1 MEGIHYILVMPFFF
15 LVGYGK
21 TIVGDGVMTAWCK
34 RALWTGLM
42 GMACWFWLVAADRP
56 VHAAEIE
63 GVVLNEAGPVPG
75 GQVKAYARLA
85 DIASGTPLAVS
96 TTGDKPG
103 FYRLELPAGKYYLV
117 AEGTVADT
125 AYFAFHGANPV
136 VAGDEKLWLPFAVVP
151 HRAPVSRAAPATAL
165 SGTVTY
171 HGQPVS
177 VAQVSLYGA
186 AGGRFKGLG
195 LLSNVTAADGAF
207 RFSVAPGSY
216 LVVARKRAAADG
228 SMQLRKGDL
237 FCFYPGNPLH
247 VADNEE
253 LSIEL
258 PCYPKDDVDG
268 FLGAGASVKKSREG
282 LARFRDK
289 GATAARE
296 GSVLAGRVVDIAG
309 RPVKISVQAYRLAQG
324 KPFLMHYLRLMPDRQ
339 AETAADGSFRLSL
352 PSDGDY
358 AVVAREYAGQAPLKG
373 EWYGLYE
380 GNVDHAVSVAHLPGT
395 AEIVVS
401 RLMSATVDSR
411 KNTAQAAVKAHHGP
425 LRLADAVISADT
437 TWSGEVEI
445 SGTVLV
451 GRRATLTIL
460 PGTRVRFLKVDRNN
474 DGIGDGELR
483 VLGRLVAQGTARQPV
498 RFMSGETSP
507 QAGDWSYLLVYAAE
521 GVSILDHCRVEDAF
535 TGLQVHFSQ
544 AKVTNSSFRGNQEGI
559 RFGRAELTIEHND
572 FDANRYGIRHTR
584 LEGPVLIQYNTIRR
598 NEVGIFLV
606 PSNQNVVNFEDTFN
620 LKEAPAPY
628 QPVVR
633 FNSLVGNREY
643 AYKFGERQGYDIDLR
658 DNWWGSVSERSIRA
672 GIYDGSDDPT
682 LGKAGIAP
690 FLRSPAQ
697 GVGPRKEGAL

>member
-15 LVGYGK
+15 LVGYGE
-21 TIVGDGVMTAWCK
+21 TLVGDGVMTAWYE

-42 GMACWFWLVAADRP
+42 GLACWFCFVPADRP

-63 GVVLNEAGPVPG
+63 GVVLNESGPVPG

-85 DIASGTPLAVS
+85 DIAGGKPLHVS
-96 TTGDKPG
+96 TPGDKPG

-136 VAGDEKLWLPFAVVP
+136 AAGTEKLWLPFAVVP
-151 HRAPVSRAAPATAL
+151 RRAPVSRVAPAPAV

-171 HGQPVS
+171 RGQPVAD
-177 VAQVSLYGA
+177 AQVSLYGA

-195 LLSNVTAADGAF
+195 ILSNSTAADGTF
-207 RFSVAPGSY
+207 QFSVASGSY
-216 LVVARKRAAADG
+216 LVVARKRAVADG
-228 SMQLRKGDL
+228 TMPLRKGDL
-237 FCFYPGNPLH
+237 FCFFPGNPLH
-247 VADNEE
+247 VADSEE
-253 LSIEL
+253 QRIEL
-258 PCYPKDDVDG
+258 PCYPKDDVEG
-268 FLGAGASVKKSREG
+268 FLDAGASVKKSREG
-282 LARFRDK
+282 LARFREK
-289 GATAARE
+289 GQPAARE
-296 GSVLAGRVVDIAG
+296 GAALAGRVVDTAG
-309 RPVKISVQAYRLAQG
+309 RPVRLSVQAYRMTQG

-339 AETAADGSFRLSL
+339 AETGADGSFRLSL
-352 PSDGDY
+352 PADGDY
-358 AVVAREYAGQAPLKG
+358 AVVAREYAGKAPLKG

-380 GNVDHAVSVAHLPGT
+380 GNVDHAVSAARIPGN

-401 RLMSATVDSR
+401 RLMTAPADIGPNAAQPGASSR
-411 KNTAQAAVKAHHGP
+411 TGP
-425 LRLADAVISADT
+425 LRLADAVISAST

-445 SGTVLV
+445 TGTVLV
-451 GRRATLTIL
+451 SRKATLTIL
-460 PGTRVRFLKVDRNN
+460 PGTRVRFVRIDRNN

-483 VLGRLVAQGTARQPV
+483 VLGRLVARGTASQPV
-498 RFMSGETSP
+498 RFLSGEASP
-507 QAGDWSYLLVYAAE
+507 QAGDWSYLLVYAAD
-521 GVSILDHCRVEDAF
+521 GVSMLDHCRVENAF

-544 AKVTNSSFRGNQEGI
+544 AKVTNSFFRGNREGI

-572 FDANRYGIRHTR
+572 IAANRYGIRHTR
-584 LEGPVLIQYNTIRR
+584 LEGPVLIQYNSIRR

-606 PSNQNVVNFEDTFN
+606 PSNQNVVNFEETFSV
-620 LKEAPAPY
+620 KEAPAPF

-633 FNSLVGNREY
+633 FNSLVGNRDY

-658 DNWWGSVSERSIRA
+658 DNWWGSVTERSIRA
-672 GIYDGSDDPT
+672 GIYDGNDDPT